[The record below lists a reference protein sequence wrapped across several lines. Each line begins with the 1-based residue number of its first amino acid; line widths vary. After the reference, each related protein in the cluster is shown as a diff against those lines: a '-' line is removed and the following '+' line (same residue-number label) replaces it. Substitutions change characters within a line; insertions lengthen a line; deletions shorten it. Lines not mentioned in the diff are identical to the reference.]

1 MVSKIQNFT
10 ISAGGRIAVVASR
23 SNPSAAVVMAPA
35 CCDALEA
42 TGVESDDIF
51 LIDAPSDSVLPGVA
65 RELARSGFFV
75 AVIALAVLPSGEAMA
90 ESVLNGMSSSD
101 FFVPVIPGMVIG
113 EHDAKALARAGQDAG
128 RAAIELVN
136 LAGVVQEMREL
147 AEATMIAEAEAVE
160 EVAEAGPGRRRRAA
174 SATTARKATTR
185 GRKKARTAK
194 AKPAR
199 SGRATRKSAESMAD
213 NGAAPK
219 RRGRPRKAGA

>member
-1 MVSKIQNFT
+1 MVSKIQSFT

-23 SNPSAAVVMAPA
+23 SNPGAAGVMVPA

-51 LIDAPSDSVLPGVA
+51 LIDAPSDSVIPGVT
-65 RELARSGFFV
+65 RELARSGFFA
-75 AVIALAVLPSGEAMA
+75 AVIALAVLPAGEAMA

-113 EHDAKALARAGQDAG
+113 EHDAQALARAGQDAG
-128 RAAIELVN
+128 RAAVELVN

-147 AEATMIAEAEAVE
+147 AEAAMVAEAESVE
-160 EVAEAGPGRRRRAA
+160 EVSEARPVRRRRAGA
-174 SATTARKATTR
+174 ATTAKTATTR
-185 GRKKARTAK
+185 GRKKSRATKVKSTRRGR
-194 AKPAR
+194 PAR
-199 SGRATRKSAESMAD
+199 KAAEATAD

-219 RRGRPRKAGA
+219 RRGRPRKASA